1 MRAILL
7 EKRSVAANAA
17 QKIEID
23 KRERTSLQ
31 SRLETMQTTISA
43 HEVEIARL
51 RSRIVQSPNRVKQ
64 SLLDLGKAVA
74 QMKDDILEIEAKGR
88 DHQTRISA
96 LKKYEVEISTL
107 IKTVEEWETE
117 LDKAAEGAEKLAK
130 LSDERDAR
138 NEDLKELEL
147 YAQQLNRRIQA
158 AIEQRERHVRQA
170 ESKKESLQKRMSE
183 MQDTHEALMAQ
194 RQDVDEEA
202 AKRHRAIALK
212 EREVSWLDRAHAG
225 AHRDLQ
231 IVDLVKAAE
240 TDIAQGEAAYRE
252 LKLEVCESRCTSCRT
267 HANLRTQ
274 WRTRQSKFIV
284 AFK

>member
-1 MRAILL
+1 MRNVLL
-7 EKRSVAANAA
+7 EKRSIAANAA
-17 QKIEID
+17 QKIEVD
-23 KRERTSLQ
+23 KRDRSALQ
-31 SRLETMQTTISA
+31 TRLENMQTAISA

-88 DHQTRISA
+88 DHQSRISA
-96 LKKYEVEISTL
+96 LKRYEVEISTL
-107 IKTVEEWETE
+107 IKTVEEWEAE
-117 LDKAAEGAEKLAK
+117 LDKAAEGQEKLIK

-138 NEDLKELEL
+138 GEDLKELEL

-170 ESKKESLQKRMSE
+170 EGKKDTLQKRMSE

-202 AKRHRAIALK
+202 AKRHRAIAMK
-212 EREVSWLDRAHAG
+212 EREVCQSFSSRSLLTCCRSPTWSRQ
-225 AHRDLQ
+225 RRQ
-231 IVDLVKAAE
+231 I
-240 TDIAQGEAAYRE
+240 
-252 LKLEVCESRCTSCRT
+252 
-267 HANLRTQ
+267 
-274 WRTRQSKFIV
+274 
-284 AFK
+284 

>member
-1 MRAILL
+1 MRNVLL
-7 EKRSVAANAA
+7 EKRSIAANAA
-17 QKIEID
+17 QKIEVD
-23 KRERTSLQ
+23 KRDRSALQ
-31 SRLETMQTTISA
+31 TRLENMQTAISA

-88 DHQTRISA
+88 DHQSRISA
-96 LKKYEVEISTL
+96 LKRYEVEISTL
-107 IKTVEEWETE
+107 IKTVEEWEAE
-117 LDKAAEGAEKLAK
+117 LDKAAEGQEKLIK

-138 NEDLKELEL
+138 SEDLKELEL

-170 ESKKESLQKRMSE
+170 EGKKETLQKRMSE

-202 AKRHRAIALK
+202 AKRHRAIAMK
-212 EREVSWLDRAHAG
+212 EREVCPFFVDRFLLTCC
-225 AHRDLQ
+225 RS
-231 IVDLVKAAE
+231 
-240 TDIAQGEAAYRE
+240 TTW
-252 LKLEVCESRCTSCRT
+252 SR
-267 HANLRTQ
+267 Q
-274 WRTRQSKFIV
+274 QRQT
-284 AFK
+284 